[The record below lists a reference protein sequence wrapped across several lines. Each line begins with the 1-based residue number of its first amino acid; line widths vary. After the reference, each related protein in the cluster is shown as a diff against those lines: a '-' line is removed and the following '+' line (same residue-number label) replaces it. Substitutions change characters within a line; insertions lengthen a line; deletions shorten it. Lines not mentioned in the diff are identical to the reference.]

1 MLRLAE
7 WSCSSAACICHRVDY
22 VRMSIL
28 IMRLLL
34 TQLAHVFMI
43 GSCTRRYG
51 EIMDTILERRS
62 GKQGMC
68 RVSYNM
74 YLPRAV
80 GAVVCVHAW
89 S

>member
-1 MLRLAE
+1 
-7 WSCSSAACICHRVDY
+7 
-22 VRMSIL
+22 MSIL
-28 IMRLLL
+28 VMRLLL
-34 TQLAHVFMI
+34 TQLAHVLMI

-68 RVSYNM
+68 SVSYNM